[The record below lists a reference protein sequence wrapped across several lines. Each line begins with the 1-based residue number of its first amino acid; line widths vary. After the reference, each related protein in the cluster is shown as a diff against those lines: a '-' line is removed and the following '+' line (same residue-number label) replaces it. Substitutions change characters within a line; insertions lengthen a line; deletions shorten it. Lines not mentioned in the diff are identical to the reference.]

1 MHWEIPGDE
10 QIQGRQSLHKGSFAL
25 RAIGLA
31 MKHPGDLSNS
41 ISACPF
47 SKHWHTVEHKK
58 AHGLLLNIPGC
69 AIVWLKPVSDIQCTG
84 EKLKQKSLKSPSL
97 QPATLLYSQWAPI
110 ERALLRT
117 EKMYAMSLTIIAKAG
132 CSKRRMP

>member
-1 MHWEIPGDE
+1 MHWETPGDE
-10 QIQGRQSLHKGSFAL
+10 QIQERQSLHKGSFAL

-47 SKHWHTVEHKK
+47 SKHWLTVEHKK

-69 AIVWLKPVSDIQCTG
+69 AIVCL
-84 EKLKQKSLKSPSL
+84 
-97 QPATLLYSQWAPI
+97 
-110 ERALLRT
+110 
-117 EKMYAMSLTIIAKAG
+117 
-132 CSKRRMP
+132 